1 MEGERL
7 GGSIYHVSDL
17 NVYLGRQ
24 RVDPNGRKDFIHTFF
39 VLNNKQLVFCF
50 LNILQCLDTEL
61 QSRPQDHSF
70 SCGE

>member
-24 RVDPNGRKDFIHTFF
+24 RVDPNGRKGFTH
-39 VLNNKQLVFCF
+39 VLCPEQQAASVLLLKYSPVFRYR
-50 LNILQCLDTEL
+50 TAK
-61 QSRPQDHSF
+61 
-70 SCGE
+70 